1 MGKVKVVSK
10 NNQVSV
16 KVKSTKGEQLN
27 QNMAEL
33 LSKTEAEGFLPFYI
47 TSDGSSFSAEYGIA
61 GYETAKEFFKNRVI
75 DQHTFSVFMKSSV
88 KALSGM
94 SAYNMEY
101 GNVLVSMDTVLVE
114 STTGKALFMYYPA
127 DGYQNGLF
135 FNMFLEDVLSMM
147 RIPAN
152 TDVSFMVKLREFLKH
167 PENMTWD
174 ILDEYADSIDI
185 APVNRGVIPQQ
196 VYQQA
201 PFSPVSVQPAP
212 AMYETPVYSQPSVYS
227 DPVQPSVQEQNNTY
241 VNNNQPEKICPVC
254 GMHSTTPDALF
265 CIGCGSRLEAVVNT
279 EEQNIES
286 KEENIQVKI
295 CPSCGADNNLDS
307 LFCSECGTRLNQE
320 ADHVEAGKF
329 DENVNLDENVGA
341 DEDEKSEAS
350 PTMFI
355 KNGRVVDSVT
365 GTDEIMNIIIKDNI
379 IEEVGHDI
387 SIDETDNVTVIDAT
401 GLVVAPGLMDTHVH
415 FRDPG
420 FTYKEDIITGAAAA
434 ARGGFTSVVCMA
446 NTKPAVDNIETLD
459 YIQKKGET
467 TGIHVMQTAAVTKEL
482 KGTELVDMDA
492 LADAGAVGFTD
503 DGIPIMDEHVLTMAM
518 KKAAELDLPI
528 SLHEEDPE
536 FIIKSGVN
544 QGKVAEQLGYGG
556 ASSTAEDVMVARD
569 CVLALHTGASVCI
582 QHISSGNSVELVR
595 TAKKLGA
602 DVHAEATPHHFTLT
616 EDAVLKYGTNARMN
630 PPLRTEDDRAKI
642 IEGIKDGTI
651 DMIVTDHAPHSEE
664 EKAKPLESAP
674 SGITGLETSLALGIK
689 SLVEPGHISLM
700 KLMELMSKNPAEFY
714 RMVPGSVTKG
724 APADLVIFGEK
735 ETWTVR
741 KEDFASKASNSPF
754 IGWEL
759 PGKVHYTI
767 CSGKIVYQV

>member
-1 MGKVKVVSK
+1 MGKVRVVSK

-27 QNMAEL
+27 HSMAEL
-33 LSKTEAEGFLPFYI
+33 LSKTEVEGFLPFYI

-61 GYETAKEFFKNRVI
+61 GYETAKDFFKNRVI

-212 AMYETPVYSQPSVYS
+212 AMYETLVYSQPSVYS

-767 CSGKIVYQV
+767 CSGKIVYHV

>member
-1 MGKVKVVSK
+1 MGKVRVVSK

-27 QNMAEL
+27 HSMAEL
-33 LSKTEAEGFLPFYI
+33 LSKTEVEGFLPFYI

-446 NTKPAVDNIETLD
+446 NAKPAVDNIETLD

>member
-33 LSKTEAEGFLPFYI
+33 LSKTEVEGLLPFYI